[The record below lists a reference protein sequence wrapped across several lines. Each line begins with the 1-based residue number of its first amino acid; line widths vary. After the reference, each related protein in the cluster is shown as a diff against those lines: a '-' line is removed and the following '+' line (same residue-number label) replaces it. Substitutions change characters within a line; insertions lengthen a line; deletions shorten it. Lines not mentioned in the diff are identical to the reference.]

1 MKHFVFLYFILL
13 GLSSCV
19 KYEEPTLVSL
29 PGEYIVDKITITPID
44 GEELIDSIYLP
55 GTTFLNPNEDI
66 PLDSIDVGFKKWH
79 FDYSVVSF
87 NKEINGWGQSEWTQ
101 QYFYNLIP
109 SWTVYDLGY
118 IDINLNGKRL
128 IFKIIDDSAES
139 LTLRTTGRWT
149 FINSWEEKSITLHL
163 TRTGP

>member
-1 MKHFVFLYFILL
+1 VLWLFY
-13 GLSSCV
+13 
-19 KYEEPTLVSL
+19 
-29 PGEYIVDKITITPID
+29 
-44 GEELIDSIYLP
+44 
-55 GTTFLNPNEDI
+55 
-66 PLDSIDVGFKKWH
+66 
-79 FDYSVVSF
+79 
-87 NKEINGWGQSEWTQ
+87 Q

>member
-101 QYFYNLIP
+101 QYFYSLIP

>member
-1 MKHFVFLYFILL
+1 MNKLMIFCFVVF
-13 GLSSCV
+13 GLTSCV

-29 PGEYIVDKITITPID
+29 PGEYIIDKITISPTD
-44 GEELIDSIYLP
+44 GEEVIDSVYLP
-55 GTTFLNPNEDI
+55 GTTFLNPNDTI
-66 PLDSIDVGFKKWH
+66 PLDSIDVGIKKWH

-87 NKEINGWGQSEWTQ
+87 NKEMNGWGQTEWTE
-101 QYFYNLIP
+101 QYFYSLIP

-149 FINSWEEKSITLHL
+149 FFNSWEEKSITLHL

>member
-66 PLDSIDVGFKKWH
+66 PLDSVDVGFKKWH

>member
-1 MKHFVFLYFILL
+1 MRHLVFLYFIML

-19 KYEEPTLVSL
+19 RYEEPTLVSL

-149 FINSWEEKSITLHL
+149 FINSWEEKSITIHL

>member
-1 MKHFVFLYFILL
+1 MRHLVFLYFIML

-19 KYEEPTLVSL
+19 RYEEPTLVSL

-101 QYFYNLIP
+101 QYFYSLIP